1 MNSIWDIIWDF
12 ISSQYKGIIVGL
24 IIVASALGGKKI
36 LNILKNIPK
45 SLYKFKMERKI
56 SESIKSVNKETG
68 IPLFP
73 KITLKIVNRDIPPE
87 ELEKKIII
95 FVKRENRPFVYSNII
110 IQTLDKSFL
119 RDSKRHIAP
128 DIYDSVKFI
137 TGKSI
142 ITHDNLPDYLD
153 TFKREALRYYERKM
167 EDLLSQNQTLDL
179 IRKGELIIIKRFFKE
194 VLLQELY
201 ALGERR
207 IGRTPSEQCKAESRE
222 FIDFLYDQAQI
233 KDYEKER
240 GMLPPLDFIRNFFKV
255 GLLFVKKPEKL
266 DLTNHFRAVQ
276 IKIRDGALS
285 VYILGMGKNTKRIKS
300 DFVLWLKRVAVRDYN
315 SEWYIEKTIEGKLHK
330 SQRQKED
337 LPTICCIFRHKSWM
351 P

>member
-1 MNSIWDIIWDF
+1 MNSIRDIIWDF

-24 IIVASALGGKKI
+24 IIIALALGGKKI

-45 SLYKFKMERKI
+45 SLYKFRMEKKI
-56 SESIKSVNKETG
+56 SESFKSVNKEMG

-95 FVKRENRPFVYSNII
+95 FVKKENRPFVYSNII

-128 DIYDSVKFI
+128 AIYDSVKFI
-137 TGKSI
+137 TGKSL
-142 ITHDNLPDYLD
+142 ITHDNLPDHLD

-179 IRKGELIIIKRFFKE
+179 IRKGELIIVKKFFKE

-201 ALGERR
+201 ALGERM
-207 IGRTPSEQCKAESRE
+207 IGILPSDPCKQESMK
-222 FIDFLYDQAQI
+222 FVDFLYDLAR
-233 KDYEKER
+233 KEEYEREE
-240 GMLPPLDFIRNFFKV
+240 GELPPLDFLGTFFKV

-266 DLTNHFRAVQ
+266 DLTNHFKAVQ
-276 IKIRDGALS
+276 IIIRNGALS

-300 DFVLWLKRVAVRDYN
+300 DFILWLKRVAVRDYN
-315 SEWYIEKTIEGKLHK
+315 SEWHVEKTIEGKLLK
-330 SQRQKED
+330 TQEQKKD
-337 LPTICCIFRHKSWM
+337 LPTICCIFRHKSWK